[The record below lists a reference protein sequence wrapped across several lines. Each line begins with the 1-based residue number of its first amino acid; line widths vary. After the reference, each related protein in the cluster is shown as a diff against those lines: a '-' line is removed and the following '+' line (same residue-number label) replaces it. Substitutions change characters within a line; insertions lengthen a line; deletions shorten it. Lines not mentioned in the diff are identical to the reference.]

1 MIIVN
6 CQLRLLQKCLR
17 RPEFFFQRRQ
27 VQVTSAGEE
36 MKNILRNNTTSDR
49 AGAPHHRPWTPQNFL
64 IVFVIFI
71 CLCGL
76 CGHILAQG
84 QKKEKVWKNQPE
96 KVVVNDHLSFIYQQ
110 DLSSEMTVIHILV
123 KGGKRA
129 VPVSQRGLSFITTG
143 LAVEMTDIEEVRQ
156 LTQMAAVHYYH
167 IQGDYVTISIRSL
180 TENLEKT
187 LKIIAKV
194 LRKPLFSGLRI
205 SNVKRYL
212 KHRQQAEEDSPEQ
225 LLELTYFNTLFTSY
239 AGSIFGDE
247 ESLKKIKR
255 KDILDFYKRF
265 FNHAN
270 MVISVCTD
278 LSKAEIIPIISTN
291 FASFPPGKLQPL
303 EKAAASVPEKKQIFL
318 EKDNQQVLI
327 SFGALLPGMS
337 GKNFALI
344 YLLENLLGKGIGSKL
359 WPLRDKKELAYS
371 LTTRFIQMHDAGLLT
386 IFLKTDI
393 SKKEE
398 ALQALKDLIIDL
410 YKNGITPED
419 LAITKV
425 RSRADF
431 LRDNETKERRSQW
444 LAYFEALGVGFDY
457 LETFFSQVD
466 QVTLEDLNTYLKQV
480 LNPDQLLEVVI
491 GRRSGDDAGS

>member
-1 MIIVN
+1 LQVD
-6 CQLRLLQKCLR
+6 RLSS
-17 RPEFFFQRRQ
+17 FY
-27 VQVTSAGEE
+27 VY
-36 MKNILRNNTTSDR
+36 
-49 AGAPHHRPWTPQNFL
+49 L
-64 IVFVIFI
+64 IFV
-71 CLCGL
+71 CLCCL

-84 QKKEKVWKNQPE
+84 QEKEKVWKNQPE

-129 VPVSQRGLSFITTG
+129 VPASQRGLSFITTG
-143 LAVEMTDIEEVRQ
+143 LAGEMTDIDEVRR
-156 LTQMAAVHYYH
+156 LTQMASVHYYH

-212 KHRQQAEEDSPEQ
+212 KHRQQVEEDSPEQ
-225 LLELTYFNTLFTSY
+225 LMELTYFNTLFTSY
-239 AGSIFGDE
+239 AGSIYGDA
-247 ESLKKIKR
+247 ESLKNIKR

-291 FASFPPGKLQPL
+291 FASFPHGKLQPL

-359 WPLRDKKELAYS
+359 WSLRDKKELAYS
-371 LTTRFIQMHDAGLLT
+371 LTTRFIQMQDAGLLT
-386 IFLKTDI
+386 IFLKT
-393 SKKEE
+393 
-398 ALQALKDLIIDL
+398 DL

-419 LAITKV
+419 LAVTKV

-457 LETFFSQVD
+457 LEIFFSHMD

-491 GRRSGDDAGS
+491 GRKSGEEAGT